1 MRMHDKCLPCVVN
14 QAIKVANITGINTK
28 EELLREVFAYLC
40 KASYDTSTPEFIGDI
55 YDMIKKH
62 TKDPDPY
69 KKTRNYYNAMFL
81 NMLPEF
87 GKKIEQAEN
96 PFMLAIRYAIV
107 GNIIDFNPIHNTLIE
122 DIYDYFDKMEILEL
136 LFAVIS

>member
-55 YDMIKKH
+55 YDMIKNIPRIQIH
-62 TKDPDPY
+62 
-69 KKTRNYYNAMFL
+69 
-81 NMLPEF
+81 
-87 GKKIEQAEN
+87 
-96 PFMLAIRYAIV
+96 IRKPGITT
-107 GNIIDFNPIHNTLIE
+107 TLC
-122 DIYDYFDKMEILEL
+122 
-136 LFAVIS
+136 S